1 MSLAHD
7 ISIFEAVKL
16 IYINSFRSMVSV
28 LLGGIVFSLP
38 FAIIS
43 YFSALYLYGRRQKRR
58 MNRVIKNNHND
69 STSSK
74 ETFH

>member
-1 MSLAHD
+1 MSRVNFNETPFYL
-7 ISIFEAVKL
+7 IKVVNNETENILGIF
-16 IYINSFRSMVSV
+16 SSMEK
-28 LLGGIVFSLP
+28 GIV
-38 FAIIS
+38 AIIS